1 MGVEKRCPRL
11 GWGIEGIGG
20 LKGSG
25 DWRGRRAGD
34 WRGGLEWGA
43 GGGRRIGGG
52 GGGGLKGRDQTFLIL
67 LPSKSTKRIENME
80 LHQAKNIKF
89 LVASCEDTQV
99 SYPKDSPKRNMEED

>member
-11 GWGIEGIGG
+11 GWRIEGIGG
-20 LKGSG
+20 LEWEAGRG
-25 DWRGRRAGD
+25 LEDRDRGIGVEGGRRAED
-34 WRGGLEWGA
+34 WRGG
-43 GGGRRIGGG
+43 GGGVERSRSNI
-52 GGGGLKGRDQTFLIL
+52 LIL